1 VQKRWPWRK
10 HLRNGTDWLEAE
22 PTASWL
28 RSHAT
33 PPPSRSSALPPAA
46 ATSAAE
52 RMTRAQWTARVSAWY
67 VERARAIDVLSGQL
81 HHATDLLKLGI
92 GPRKVRATHG
102 VHLPGRGSPFPR
114 RCRDWARRCQ
124 IGAATD
130 DPHRVASRCAS
141 RRRRSRHFLGLAHD
155 AAPPVPSRL
164 FRSLSAHPRPPP
176 LPARLGLSRV
186 RPRLLALS
194 ISNACGTDAALQTDS
209 LPCGRCRG

>member
-1 VQKRWPWRK
+1 MIDDFERASAQMGRRLVAPRPNLHASLPAHDTPHALSHVALPGRATAVPASRPPRPQGRCVQKRWPWRK

-92 GPRKVRATHG
+92 EPRKVRATLG
-102 VHLPGRGSPFPR
+102 AHLPGLKGLTIPTSVPGLGPPLP
-114 RCRDWARRCQ
+114 D
-124 IGAATD
+124 
-130 DPHRVASRCAS
+130 
-141 RRRRSRHFLGLAHD
+141 RRRSR
-155 AAPPVPSRL
+155 
-164 FRSLSAHPRPPP
+164 
-176 LPARLGLSRV
+176 
-186 RPRLLALS
+186 
-194 ISNACGTDAALQTDS
+194 
-209 LPCGRCRG
+209 